1 MNLQWADVQ
10 EDSDDDSDNDTTRLN
25 APEDE
30 ESPNDDHDDDYGLS
44 QTASINQLLPNC
56 PPGRTPTRGSN
67 RSGRG
72 RRGGRNSQWYVR
84 QL

>member
-1 MNLQWADVQ
+1 MQ
-10 EDSDDDSDNDTTRLN
+10 EDSGEESDDDTTQLN

-30 ESPNDDHDDDYGLS
+30 ESPNDDDDDDYGLS
-44 QTASINQLLPNC
+44 QTASINQPHPGC

-72 RRGGRNSQWYVR
+72 RRGGRNSQWYAR